1 MIDLSYSDLGLK
13 FNSNYYINAIKD
25 CIDSINEGTNCEGDK
40 IIPNIYIYLDNNKIS
55 TSNLYLNYID
65 EIYRDIEKSLN
76 NLKLYKEIK
85 VLSCKYEDIYN
96 QAKNFRNIILG
107 SNIITY
113 FAVKQNVNDIEN
125 MTVVAFQFGPLN
137 LSFKTIKNELIK
149 NLNIYKDDG
158 NFYIENPL
166 VEDFYITYTDLDLLN

>member
-25 CIDSINEGTNCEGDK
+25 CIDSINEGTSCEGDK
-40 IIPNIYIYLDNNKIS
+40 IRPNIYIYLDNGKIS
-55 TSNLYLNYID
+55 TSGLYLNYIN
-65 EIYRDIEKSLN
+65 EICRDIDKKLRKR
-76 NLKLYKEIK
+76 KLYKEIK
-85 VLSCKYEDIYN
+85 VFTSIYDDIYEE
-96 QAKNFRNIILG
+96 AKKFRNIILG

-137 LSFKTIKNELIK
+137 LSFKFIKNELIK
-149 NLNIYKDDG
+149 KVNVYKDDG
-158 NFYIENPL
+158 SFYIENPL
-166 VEDFYITYTDLDLLN
+166 VEDFYITYTDLNLLN